1 MSECSSDQH
10 LGGRECCK
18 NGQRKKMG
26 FRYHKKAGGDPPGA
40 LKKGQPF
47 RESQVGVRWPSC
59 YTPASTSDWM
69 PAAS

>member
-1 MSECSSDQH
+1 
-10 LGGRECCK
+10 
-18 NGQRKKMG
+18 MG

-69 PAAS
+69 LAAS